1 MSNNLP
7 ENVFP
12 ISYVPPEEAGNKKGE
27 ILWYANGF
35 GWYVS
40 KWNMAYMPCTTHW
53 TYMPEDLDIPSDE
66 ELLNREAFATWYKAN
81 ISHVFFDEQ
90 ELKVT
95 RQAFDAGRKLGR
107 P

>member
-1 MSNNLP
+1 
-7 ENVFP
+7 
-12 ISYVPPEEAGNKKGE
+12 
-27 ILWYANGF
+27 
-35 GWYVS
+35 
-40 KWNMAYMPCTTHW
+40 
-53 TYMPEDLDIPSDE
+53 MPEDLDIPSDE